1 MVRIVSFITST
12 NKMNNRD
19 QRKFLIHPYYIM
31 MGLLLLGV
39 TALFLGFT
47 GSYLYNRLQ
56 SGIEPIQLPNLFY
69 FNTLLLLAS
78 SWTIVMTKKAY
89 LSDQT
94 NKYKFYLGITL
105 LLTIGF
111 LVSQVIAYIQLQEQE
126 LFASNSTMSAYM
138 YLIAGVHFAHVIAGI
153 PFLAMFLIT
162 AQKKMKSPITVLLYF
177 ADPEKKR
184 KLDLLN
190 LYWHFL
196 DGLWVFLIAFF
207 LINYLIG

>member
-1 MVRIVSFITST
+1 MVRVVSFISST
-12 NKMNNRD
+12 DNMNNRD

-78 SWTIVMTKKAY
+78 SWTIVLTKKAY

>member
-1 MVRIVSFITST
+1 
-12 NKMNNRD
+12 MNQRD
-19 QRKFLIHPYYIM
+19 ERNFLIHPYFIM
-31 MGLLLLGV
+31 MGLLLMGV

-47 GSYLYNRLQ
+47 GAYLYNRLQ

-69 FNTLLLLAS
+69 INTLLLMAS
-78 SWTIVMTKKAY
+78 SWTIVMTKRSY

-94 NKYKFYLGITL
+94 EKYKLYLSITL
-105 LLTIGF
+105 VLTIGF
-111 LVSQVIAYIQLQEQE
+111 LISQIIAYVQLQEQE

-138 YLIAGVHFAHVIAGI
+138 YLIAGVHFAHVVAGI
-153 PFLAMFLIT
+153 PFLALFLIT
-162 AQKKMKSPITVLLYF
+162 AQKKMKTPITVLLYF

-190 LYWHFL
+190 IYWHFL
-196 DGLWVFLIAFF
+196 DGLWIFLIAFF

>member
-1 MVRIVSFITST
+1 
-12 NKMNNRD
+12 MNPRD
-19 QRKFLIHPYYIM
+19 QRNFLVHPYFIM
-31 MGLLLLGV
+31 MGLLLMGI

-47 GSYLYNRLQ
+47 GAYLYNRLQ
-56 SGIEPIQLPNLFY
+56 SGIDPIQLPNLFY
-69 FNTLLLLAS
+69 INTLLLMAS
-78 SWTIVMTKKAY
+78 SWTIIMTKRSY

-94 NKYKFYLGITL
+94 EKYKMYLAITL

-111 LVSQVIAYIQLQEQE
+111 LISQIIAYLQLQEQE

-138 YLIAGVHFAHVIAGI
+138 YLIAGVHFAHVVAGI
-153 PFLAMFLIT
+153 PFLALFLIT
-162 AQKKMKSPITVLLYF
+162 AQRKMKTPITVLLYF

-190 LYWHFL
+190 IYWHFL
-196 DGLWVFLIAFF
+196 DGLWIFLIGFF